1 MPGLVTGQAFTQD
14 ELDTLLAWYV
24 ALGMRGAAMDDDD
37 RDLADKVRRYRNEL
51 DACLVP

>member
-14 ELDTLLAWYV
+14 ELDTLLAWY
-24 ALGMRGAAMDDDD
+24 LTLQLMGGTLEEDTE
-37 RDLADKVRRYRNEL
+37 LADKIRRYRAEL